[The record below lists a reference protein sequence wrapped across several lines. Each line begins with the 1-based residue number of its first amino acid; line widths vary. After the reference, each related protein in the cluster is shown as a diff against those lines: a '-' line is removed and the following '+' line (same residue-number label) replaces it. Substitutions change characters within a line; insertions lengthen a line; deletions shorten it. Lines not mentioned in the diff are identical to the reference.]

1 MGKFE
6 NHIRTLDDKE
16 LELLREI
23 LVFRPRLMEAFRI
36 VFTMPGFGIYCSPP
50 DSRKDKDKLWDVEKI
65 DIERDRRYVLKKGE
79 TGKTWDGKKITKEGC
94 K

>member
-6 NHIRTLDDKE
+6 NHIRTLDDHE

-23 LVFRPRLMEAFRI
+23 LVFRPKLMEAFRI
-36 VFTMPGFGIYCSPP
+36 IFCIPGFALYCS
-50 DSRKDKDKLWDVEKI
+50 KDDARLAKEEAWDVKCI
-65 DIERDRRYVLKKGE
+65 DIERDRRYVLKKDE
-79 TGKTWDGKKITKEGC
+79 VAYTWDGKKITKGEC